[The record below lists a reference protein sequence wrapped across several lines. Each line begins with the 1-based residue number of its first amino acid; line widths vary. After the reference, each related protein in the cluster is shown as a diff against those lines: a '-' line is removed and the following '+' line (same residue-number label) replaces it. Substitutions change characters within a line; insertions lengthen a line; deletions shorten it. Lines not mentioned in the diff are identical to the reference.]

1 MIEKVIIKDRKNLW
15 KHYMSEVL
23 HETEY
28 NFTPG
33 VNIIVGENG
42 CGKSTLFQAIYNYML
57 ANNGIYSSVPKKR
70 LLFPRVNML
79 DDNQIPNGMEVKA
92 DYKSRLYRLTSF
104 QEICAQEERIFDHDA
119 NLEMFANLQH
129 TSKGEECHHGFY
141 KMLDIMFRV
150 GKEYDFIQRLTDKK
164 EQLNNNIDGLCDK
177 FIQYYKENQI
187 PWNGKVTMMLDEP
200 DNNLDIINLK
210 HLYDVLT
217 FEHPEIQVI
226 AIIHN
231 IALIK
236 KLLEAKVKGII
247 DINFIEMTPGYLK
260 MVKEFLKL

>member
-1 MIEKVIIKDRKNLW
+1 MIEKVIITDRKNLW
-15 KHYMSEVL
+15 LSYMSEVL
-23 HETEY
+23 HEAEY

-42 CGKSTLFQAIYNYML
+42 CGKSTLFKAIYDYML
-57 ANNGIYSSVPKKR
+57 ANNGIYSSVPDRR
-70 LLFPRVNML
+70 LLFPRAKLL
-79 DDNQIPNGMEVKA
+79 DDKVPNGMKVKA
-92 DYKSRLYRLTSF
+92 DYKSRLYRLISF
-104 QEICAQEERIFDHDA
+104 QDTCDNEKMFSHEA

-129 TSKGEECHHGFY
+129 TSKGEESHHGFY
-141 KMLDIMFRV
+141 KMMDIMFRV
-150 GKEYDFIQRLTDKK
+150 GRDYDFIKELTDKK
-164 EQLNNNIDGLCDK
+164 KQLGNSNDGFCDK
-177 FIQYYKENQI
+177 YIQYYKENQI

-200 DNNLDIINLK
+200 DNNLDVINLK

-231 IALIK
+231 VALIK
-236 KLLEAKVKGII
+236 KLLEAKDKGII

-260 MVKEFLKL
+260 TVKEFLKL

>member
-1 MIEKVIIKDRKNLW
+1 MIEKVIITDRKNLW
-15 KHYMSEVL
+15 NFYMSEVL
-23 HETEY
+23 HEAEY

-42 CGKSTLFQAIYNYML
+42 CGKSTLFKAIYDYML
-57 ANNGIYSSVPKKR
+57 ANNGIYSSVPDRR
-70 LLFPRVNML
+70 LLFPRAKLL
-79 DDNQIPNGMEVKA
+79 DGKVPNGMAVKA
-92 DYKSRLYRLTSF
+92 DYKSRLYRLISF
-104 QEICAQEERIFDHDA
+104 QDICAKQERLFDHDA

-141 KMLDIMFRV
+141 KMMDIMFRV
-150 GKEYDFIQRLTDKK
+150 GRDYDFIKELTEKK
-164 EQLNNNIDGLCDK
+164 KQLGNNIDGFCDK
-177 FIQYYKENQI
+177 YIQYYKENQI

-200 DNNLDIINLK
+200 DNNLDVINLK

-231 IALIK
+231 VALIK
-236 KLLEAKVKGII
+236 KLLEAKDKGII

-260 MVKEFLKL
+260 TVKEFLKL

>member
-1 MIEKVIIKDRKNLW
+1 MIEKIIITDRKNLW
-15 KHYMSEVL
+15 KPHMGEVL
-23 HETEY
+23 REREY

-42 CGKSTLFQAIYNYML
+42 CGKTTLFKAVYNYML
-57 ANNGIYSSVPKKR
+57 ANNGIYSSVPNKR
-70 LLFPRVNML
+70 LLFPKANIL
-79 DDNQIPNGMEVKA
+79 DTNPIPNGMEIKA
-92 DYKSRLYRLTSF
+92 DYKSRLYRLISF
-104 QEICAQEERIFDHDA
+104 QDTCANEKIFDHAA
-119 NLEMFANLQH
+119 NLEMFATLQH
-129 TSKGEECHHGFY
+129 TSKGEECHHSFY
-141 KMLDIMFRV
+141 KMMDIMFRV

-164 EQLNNNIDGLCDK
+164 EQLSNNNDGFCDK

-231 IALIK
+231 VALIK
-236 KLLEAKVKGII
+236 KLLEAKNNGII
-247 DINFIEMTPGYLK
+247 GINFIEMTPDYLK
-260 MVKEFLKL
+260 MVKEF